1 MWCFMK
7 IFFGP
12 LGFSLKLKN
21 VKKWPKIEICHTCK
35 LDEYL
40 EVFFENLPFWAL
52 GTLLR
57 KTCAKSFRALVLA

>member
-7 IFFGP
+7 IFLFGP

-40 EVFFENLPFWAL
+40 EVFFENLPFTKNL
-52 GTLLR
+52 CQILPGL
-57 KTCAKSFRALVLA
+57 SFSLVQ